1 MLDRHGHIKI
11 VDFGLAVQI
20 KAEITPLSPTGSLIY
35 MAPELLSRSG
45 GRHTDWW
52 AVGVLAF
59 ELMTGRSPWSSNSN
73 KNIIKNEIM
82 KSRVMP
88 PSKLSPQAGSLIVN
102 FLAHDVQK
110 RLGTKSEDD
119 ILRHTFFKNVDWA
132 ATEKQETPPA
142 FVPPVVATTRQDRE
156 DALNA
161 YMASSGGAA
170 RARMGSKNDLSW
182 SVGLQNVQSR
192 PMHIPEEDS

>member
-20 KAEITPLSPTGSLIY
+20 KAESIPLSPTGSLIY
-35 MAPELLSRSG
+35 MAPELLSGSG

-59 ELMTGRSPWSSNSN
+59 ELMTGRSPWSSNSD
-73 KNIIKNEIM
+73 KKRIKNEIM
-82 KSRVMP
+82 NSRVMP

-102 FLAHDVQK
+102 FLAHDVRY

-119 ILRHTFFKNVDWA
+119 ILRQAFFKDVDWA

-142 FVPPVVATTRQDRE
+142 FVPPVVATAQKDRE
-156 DALNA
+156 GALSA
-161 YMASSGGAA
+161 YMASDGGAV
-170 RARMGSKNDLSW
+170 RARMGACDQSW

-192 PMHIPEEDS
+192 PMYIHEQES

>member
-20 KAEITPLSPTGSLIY
+20 KAESTPLSPTGSLIY
-35 MAPELLSRSG
+35 MAPELLSGLG

-59 ELMTGRSPWSSNSN
+59 ELMTGRSPWSSSSD
-73 KNIIKNEIM
+73 KKIIKNEIM
-82 KSRVMP
+82 NSRVMP

-102 FLAHDVQK
+102 FLAHDVFK

-119 ILRHTFFKNVDWA
+119 ILRQAFFKDVDWA
-132 ATEKQETPPA
+132 ATEKQETSPA
-142 FVPPVVATTRQDRE
+142 FVPPVVATAQQDRE
-156 DALNA
+156 DALSA
-161 YMASSGGAA
+161 YMASGGGAVRA
-170 RARMGSKNDLSW
+170 RAGAGDQSW
-182 SVGLQNVQSR
+182 SLGLQNVLSR
-192 PMHIPEEDS
+192 PMYIPEEES